1 MKDKK
6 SRKLRAKQ
14 EQYLFTFVLDGFIGG
29 ENVEFYNGLNSLR
42 FVFDYRGMQSVKV
55 IFSEKGKKRHLV
67 VPMCLFKEIAEY
79 LPPKQTDVY
88 EDHNNPNQ

>member
-6 SRKLRAKQ
+6 QRKLREKQ

-29 ENVEFYNGLNSLR
+29 ENVEFYNGLSRLR
-42 FVFDYRGMQSVKV
+42 FVFDYRGTASVKIV
-55 IFSEKGKKRHLV
+55 FKEKGKQGHLV
-67 VPMCLFKEIAEY
+67 VPMCLFREIAEY

-88 EDHNNPNQ
+88 EDHNSPNP